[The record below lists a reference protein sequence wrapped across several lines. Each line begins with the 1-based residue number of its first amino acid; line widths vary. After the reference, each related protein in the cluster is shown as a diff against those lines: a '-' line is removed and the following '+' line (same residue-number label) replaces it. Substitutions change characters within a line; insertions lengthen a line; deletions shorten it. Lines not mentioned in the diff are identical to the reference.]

1 MFSDYLGDSLIG
13 VSGAYV
19 VCGRASFLICHLFFF
34 FFWRT
39 YISCLLFVEAGH
51 TIIHASCLT
60 SCFIWCFDCRLW
72 NLGYIDFAVSRGGLQ
87 RAACRYKCILPP
99 FLRDA

>member
-34 FFWRT
+34 FFFFFGVRT
-39 YISCLLFVEAGH
+39 
-51 TIIHASCLT
+51 
-60 SCFIWCFDCRLW
+60 
-72 NLGYIDFAVSRGGLQ
+72 
-87 RAACRYKCILPP
+87 
-99 FLRDA
+99 